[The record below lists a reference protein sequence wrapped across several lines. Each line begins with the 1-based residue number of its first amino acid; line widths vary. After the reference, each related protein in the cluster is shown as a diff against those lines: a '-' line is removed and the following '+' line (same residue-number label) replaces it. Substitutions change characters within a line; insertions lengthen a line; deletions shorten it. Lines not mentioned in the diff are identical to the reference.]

1 MLRHEKTCKL
11 GVKFKYKGGVYHPK
25 RNIFQL
31 IEDLGITAENELK
44 FYPFQAVFDY
54 EVFSKETG
62 MQKHGSTEFVSQHI
76 PLSFCVLTNV
86 LGFTAPYFEVSQGD
100 SHVLVNKILDHLVC
114 RMGKSIWIAETEIWT
129 SDESIKS
136 VCVQT
141 SRVGRSE
148 TRWPPLVQICY
159 KACRS
164 HKISSD
170 NWIQQ
175 RKLRHQPDSFAFGQ
189 ITDAKRWKNHCHQAW
204 KQISLFVHLKFEL
217 SGHLFLITTGRFSG
231 SICTNVWLQATK
243 VFLFLWLDAQP
254 REIERNSTST
264 SSSILQR
271 FELQGNQRRR
281 ISTMPSSE

>member
-114 RMGKSIWIAETEIWT
+114 RMGKSI
-129 SDESIKS
+129 
-136 VCVQT
+136 
-141 SRVGRSE
+141 
-148 TRWPPLVQICY
+148 
-159 KACRS
+159 
-164 HKISSD
+164 
-170 NWIQQ
+170 
-175 RKLRHQPDSFAFGQ
+175 
-189 ITDAKRWKNHCHQAW
+189 
-204 KQISLFVHLKFEL
+204 
-217 SGHLFLITTGRFSG
+217 
-231 SICTNVWLQATK
+231 
-243 VFLFLWLDAQP
+243 
-254 REIERNSTST
+254 
-264 SSSILQR
+264 
-271 FELQGNQRRR
+271 
-281 ISTMPSSE
+281 